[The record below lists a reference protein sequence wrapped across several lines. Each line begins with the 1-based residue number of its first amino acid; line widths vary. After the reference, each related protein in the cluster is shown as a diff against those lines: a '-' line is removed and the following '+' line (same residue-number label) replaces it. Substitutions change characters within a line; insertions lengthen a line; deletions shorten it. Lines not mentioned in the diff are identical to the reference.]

1 MNRPLLQTITV
12 YFFAGR
18 PGGRPLQ
25 GLCVLL
31 YGPASSTVLTL
42 GQSTLLAG
50 GVLVGLAAAR
60 SRSRSDSPPDC
71 HSLRSRASLRR
82 PLQWI
87 LLFSVGAI
95 HESSVITNDNRL
107 FFCGASRTSPPTRVV
122 CYNSVLFVYG
132 L

>member
-71 HSLRSRASLRR
+71 HSLRSRRFA
-82 PLQWI
+82 
-87 LLFSVGAI
+87 
-95 HESSVITNDNRL
+95 
-107 FFCGASRTSPPTRVV
+107 TSPPTMDFIIFRRGDSRIVR
-122 CYNSVLFVYG
+122 YYKR
-132 L
+132 